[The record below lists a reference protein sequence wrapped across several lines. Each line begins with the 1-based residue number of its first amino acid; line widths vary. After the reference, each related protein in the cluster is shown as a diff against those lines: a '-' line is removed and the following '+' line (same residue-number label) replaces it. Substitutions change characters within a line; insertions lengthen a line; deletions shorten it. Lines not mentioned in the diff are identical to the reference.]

1 MFRCSYE
8 HTVDSKGRVS
18 FPAQFR
24 NILPKDNERL
34 VITNYSPAH
43 LWAFAFE
50 DWARLEEKLAALP
63 LTASDTRQ
71 FKQFFVGNARDLTV
85 DKLGRI
91 LIPPRLREYAGLS
104 KEIVFVGSVT
114 HIEVWSKENWEPA
127 FKESESNFESVAK
140 KMADL
145 GF

>member
-1 MFRCSYE
+1 MFRGTYE
-8 HTVDSKGRVS
+8 HTIDSKGRVS

-34 VITNYSPAH
+34 VITNYFPAH
-43 LWAFAFE
+43 LWAFSFE
-50 DWARLEEKLAALP
+50 DWARLEQKLAALP
-63 LTASDTRQ
+63 LTDRDTRQ
-71 FKQFFVGNARDLTV
+71 FKQFFVGNARDVTI

-91 LIPPRLREYAGLS
+91 LIPPRLREYANLNR
-104 KEIVFVGSVT
+104 ETVFVGSVT
-114 HIEVWSKENWEPA
+114 HLEIWGKDNWEAA
-127 FKESESNFESVAK
+127 FKESESNIEHVAK